1 MLSVIKRYSLQL
13 VFTLSLL
20 LGLQLPNFL
29 QQYELR
35 LQGHFAEAKQQL
47 AQYQLLA
54 EQYFSGD
61 LQKLVSHHQSSTENV
76 FRDEALLIDN
86 SRKRVQYL
94 QHQIDNLSQPIWYRL
109 GLLSQQVKQPI
120 FQEAWQG
127 YQANIVLNQQAI
139 IVGVS
144 VAVLIMLIL
153 ELTLFILQRLIG
165 GLFKGRQGHKRP
177 YY

>member
-47 AQYQLLA
+47 AQYQTLA
-54 EQYFSGD
+54 DQYFSSD
-61 LQKLVSHHQSSTENV
+61 LQTLINHHKNSAESV
-76 FRDEALLIDN
+76 FRDEAVLIDN
-86 SRKRVQYL
+86 SNKRVQYL
-94 QHQIDNLSQPIWYRL
+94 QQQMDNLSQPIWYRL
-109 GLLSQQVKQPI
+109 GKLSQQIQQPI
-120 FQEAWQG
+120 FQEAWKG

-144 VAVLIMLIL
+144 VAVLLMLLL
-153 ELTLFILQRLIG
+153 ELTLFLLKKVVG
-165 GLFKGRQGHKRP
+165 LLFKDQQRHKRAH
-177 YY
+177 Y